1 MAEAAD
7 VFDFVVVGAG
17 SAGCAVAGRL
27 SEDGRYSV
35 LLLEAG
41 PEDKAFWIHVPLGFP
56 MLFTDPKV
64 NWMFETEP
72 EPNLRNRRN
81 YMPRGKVLGG
91 SSAINGMVYMRGHPR
106 DYDLWRQKG
115 CVGWGYD
122 DVLPYFR
129 KSEDQERG
137 ADEFHGVGGPLV
149 VTDQRIRSAIGE
161 AAVAAAQ
168 QAGIPFTPDFNGV
181 QQEGAGY
188 YQTTIRG
195 KRRWSSARAFLYP
208 ARNRKTL
215 KIESM
220 AHLTRLLF
228 DQGRAV
234 GVEYRT
240 PSGLKTVKVRGEIV
254 LSGGA
259 VGSPHMLQY
268 SGIGPGEHLR
278 DHGIDVVR
286 DLPQVGAN
294 MVDHFSAA
302 TMYHCTRPITINDMA
317 RTRFG
322 RWKAGIQY
330 VLFKRGM
337 LADNGIHAG
346 ILTRT
351 DPRLERPD
359 IQFNVTNWS
368 VGSRTKVGLQPH
380 KHPGFSLNV
389 VHLNPDSRGSV
400 RLKSPD
406 PLADPAI
413 YQHFMSTRHDID
425 AMVAGIKIARKITSQ
440 PAFAPYIEREI
451 VPGDRSKTDDEIVAF
466 LRATGG
472 PNLHPV
478 GSCRMGA
485 DDTCAVDPRLR
496 VRGMEGLRIADAS
509 IMPTIPAGNTN
520 APCIMIGEKAA
531 AMILEDAR

>member
-1 MAEAAD
+1 MAEAGE
-7 VFDFVVVGAG
+7 FDFIVVGAG
-17 SAGCAVAGRL
+17 SSGCAVAGRL

-41 PEDKAFWIHVPLGFP
+41 PEDKAFWIGVPLGFP
-56 MLFTDPKV
+56 MLFTDARV
-64 NWMFETEP
+64 NWMFETEA
-72 EPNLRNRRN
+72 EPNLRDRKN

-91 SSAINGMVYMRGHPR
+91 SSAINGMVYMRGHAR

-137 ADEFHGVGGPLV
+137 EDEFHGVGGPLA
-149 VTDQRIRSAIGE
+149 VTDQSIRSEIGE

-168 QAGIPFTPDFNGV
+168 QAGIPFTPDFNGA

-195 KRRWSSARAFLYP
+195 KRRWSSARAFLHP
-208 ARNRKTL
+208 ARHRKTL
-215 KIESM
+215 KIVTE
-220 AHLTRLLF
+220 AHMTRLIV
-228 DQGRAV
+228 DKGRAV
-234 GVEYRT
+234 GLEYRC
-240 PSGLKTVKVRGEIV
+240 PAGLTRARARREIV

-259 VGSPHMLQY
+259 IGSPHMLQY

-278 DHGIDVVR
+278 DHGVDVVL
-286 DLPQVGAN
+286 DLPQVGSN
-294 MVDHFSAA
+294 LIDHFSAA
-302 TMYHCTRPITINDMA
+302 TMYHCTRPITVNDMA
-317 RTRFG
+317 KTWLG
-322 RWKAGIQY
+322 RYMAGIQY

-346 ILTRT
+346 ILTRSN
-351 DPRLERPD
+351 PRFERPD

-368 VGSRTKVGLQPH
+368 VGGRTKAGLTPH
-380 KHPGFSLNV
+380 PHPGFSLNV
-389 VHLNPDSRGSV
+389 VHLNPDSTGTV
-400 RLKSPD
+400 RLKSAD

-413 YQHFMSTRHDID
+413 AQHFMSTRSDIE
-425 AMVAGIKIARKITSQ
+425 AMVSGVKIARNITSQ
-440 PAFAPYIEREI
+440 PALQPYIEREI
-451 VPGDRSKTDDEIVAF
+451 APGERTQTDAEIEAF
-466 LRATGG
+466 LRATAG

-478 GSCRMGA
+478 GSCRMGM
-485 DDTCAVDPRLR
+485 DDSCVVDPRLR
-496 VRGMEGLRIADAS
+496 VRGIDGLRVADAS